1 MAHTQRRNVGG
12 SPFSSVM
19 TLASWRLRRTWFLLL
34 ITTLGMVAAV
44 VLTCAVPLFS
54 TITTT
59 GSLRSVLREQS
70 DSTQLE
76 FDMNPLG
83 ISSRLVHD
91 LQQQV
96 NPIFRQSLG
105 QYVSSPAQFALTAE
119 NLGIIL
125 PTPTEGTAGY
135 ALHVQAALMMQAAPH
150 IRLIQGRLPHVTSNP
165 AHEVEIMVTPDSIG
179 PLHVHLGSL
188 MTLSLPF
195 YTAFTDPTQQD
206 GLAKSQNAAFKVH
219 IVGLFTVSTSEVSYW
234 HGKDFKAYN
243 TGSGRNVT
251 IHYSMLFPAEGLF
264 GIYDGL
270 GKQYHIDVPF
280 STFGNTLSWYYNLD
294 PLRIS
299 VTQLNDLI
307 TRVANVK
314 TIINTRYADS
324 QSYYGYGYDPFNPP
338 PYPYVTHVF
347 LISPLLSSPG
357 EPSNLEQAQG
367 TINVSNIPTFVL
379 SLQMIALILFFVSLM
394 TDLLVDRQSDAI
406 AILRSRGA
414 SRGQIFGA
422 LFMQCTGLGLS
433 AILVGLPLT
442 LGVVVFV
449 SQHILP
455 TNVQDAINI
464 VTNAPLQAILSVT
477 GYAAAIVVILL
488 LTMSFSLARA
498 ARMDILSVRRDAA
511 RSTRRPLWQRLNL
524 DVFAGVLAL
533 AGYCISLYLT
543 TIGTL
548 LSGTIKAVVAV
559 PLSLI
564 APFFLVFGCLLLFL
578 RFFPVLLRVGASL
591 AVKSRSA
598 VSMLALAQMARAP
611 RQAVRMTLL
620 LALATAFALF
630 SLVYTASQEQH
641 VYDVAA
647 SQAGADFSGVIP
659 THQHLYIPSLQ
670 DENAL
675 YKSIAGVTSVSAG
688 FSGIGNV
695 ASGKIALNIDV
706 QAVDT
711 RTFAKTAIWPSDAST
726 QALPTLLSLLDAK
739 RDYSITHGAVPV
751 IVDAT
756 VQSKLALHLGSTFLA
771 TVNPRSPNDPLPI
784 SDLPC
789 VVVGIVQT
797 IPTSDMSA
805 VGVDSPYYTPTG
817 GMLLDYRAYNT
828 LYTQKIKTILG
839 ANQSLP
845 VNYVWLRTAND
856 TSHVTSVRSILTND
870 IEKALV
876 NLNDRRAIIA
886 TLQAN
891 PLTITL
897 IGILSIGTVATLLLA
912 IVGDLLASWLSARAR
927 LTNFAVLRA
936 LGTSSR
942 QVASV
947 LIWEQALVYIIGVLL
962 GIAFGSLLANTVSPT
977 LINNSSSLQ
986 QRLPTHLVIPVSLML
1001 ALLIVV
1007 VIFVI
1012 ALGMMVRIVS
1022 HPSMSQTLRLN
1033 ED

>member
-1 MAHTQRRNVGG
+1 MAG
-12 SPFSSVM
+12 SNYNNRGSTTFSSVV

-34 ITTLGMVAAV
+34 ITALGMVTAV

-59 GSLRSVLREQS
+59 ESLRSVLREQP
-70 DSTQLE
+70 DSSQLE

-83 ISSRLVHD
+83 MSSRLVHD

-96 NPIFRQSLG
+96 NPIFQQSLG
-105 QYVSSPAQFALTAE
+105 KYMSSPAQFALAAE
-119 NLGIIL
+119 NLGIVSPV
-125 PTPTEGTAGY
+125 PTGGTAGY
-135 ALHVQAALMMQAAPH
+135 ELHVQATLMTQAASH
-150 IRLIQGRLPHVTSNP
+150 IRLVQGRLPHVTSDP
-165 AHEVEIMVTPDSIG
+165 AHEVEIMVTPNSIG
-179 PLHVHLGSL
+179 PLHVHLGSV
-188 MTLSLPF
+188 MTLNLPF
-195 YTAFTDPTQQD
+195 YTALSDPTQQD
-206 GLAKSQNAAFKVH
+206 RLAKSQNTVFKAH
-219 IVGLFTVSTSEVSYW
+219 IVGLFTVSTPEISYW
-234 HGKDFKAYN
+234 HGQNFEPYFRIGHP
-243 TGSGRNVT
+243 T
-251 IHYSMLFPAEGLF
+251 HYSMMFPAEGLF
-264 GIYDGL
+264 GIYDSL

-280 STFGNTLSWYYNLD
+280 ATFGNTLSWYYNLD
-294 PLRIS
+294 PQRIS

-307 TRVANVK
+307 SRVANIK
-314 TIINTRYADS
+314 TIIDTRYATS

-338 PYPYVTHVF
+338 PYPYVTHV
-347 LISPLLSSPG
+347 LLVSPLLSSPG
-357 EPSNLEQAQG
+357 EPSNLEQAQS

-379 SLQMIALILFFVSLM
+379 SLQMLALILFFVSLM

-422 LFMQCTGLGLS
+422 LFTQCTGLSLV
-433 AILVGLPLT
+433 AVLVGLPLT

-455 TNVQDAINI
+455 TNVQDAINV
-464 VTNAPLQAILSVT
+464 VTNAPLQSILSVV
-477 GYAAAIVVILL
+477 GYAAAIVAVLL

-533 AGYCISLYLT
+533 AGYGVSLYLT

-559 PLSLI
+559 PLSLL

-578 RFFPVLLRVGASL
+578 RFFPVLLRIGASF
-591 AVKSRSA
+591 AVRSRSA

-647 SQAGADFSGVIP
+647 SQVGADFSGTIP
-659 THQHLYIPSLQ
+659 TQQHLYIPSLQ
-670 DENAL
+670 DENAM
-675 YKSIAGVTSVSAG
+675 YTSIAGVTSASAG
-688 FSGIGNV
+688 FAGIGNV
-695 ASGKIALNIDV
+695 AGGTLPLNIDV

-711 RTFAKTAIWPSDAST
+711 QTFAQSALWPSEAST
-726 QALPTLLSLLDAK
+726 QTLPALLSLLDAK
-739 RDYSITHGAVPV
+739 RNDGSTHDVVPV

-756 VQSKLALHLGSTFLA
+756 VQSKLAVHLGSTFTVA
-771 TVNPRSPNDPLPI
+771 VNPKPPSDPLPV

-797 IPTSDMSA
+797 IPTADSSA
-805 VGVDSPYYTPTG
+805 VGIDSPYYTPTG
-817 GMLLDYRAYNT
+817 GMLLDFRTYNAF
-828 LYTQKIKTILG
+828 YTQKIKTIVG
-839 ANQSLP
+839 ANQALP
-845 VNYVWLRTAND
+845 VNYVWLRTTND
-856 TSHVTSVRSILTND
+856 AAQVTSVRSVLTND
-870 IEKALV
+870 LEKALV

-886 TLQAN
+886 TLQAD
-891 PLTITL
+891 PLTLTL
-897 IGILSIGTVATLLLA
+897 LGILSIGTGATLLLA
-912 IVGDLLASWLSARAR
+912 IVGDLLASWLSAWAR

-936 LGTSSR
+936 LGTSPR

-947 LIWEQALVYIIGVLL
+947 LTWEQALIYIVGVLL
-962 GIAFGSLLANTVSPT
+962 GLAFGLVLANTVSPT

-986 QRLPTHLVIPVSLML
+986 QRLPTHLVLPVSLLVALL
-1001 ALLIVV
+1001 ALV
-1007 VIFVI
+1007 VIFVF
-1012 ALGMMVRIVS
+1012 ALGMMIRIVS
-1022 HPSMSQTLRLN
+1022 RPSMSQTLRLN